1 MLRSVVPVEDVFSIT
16 WNIGPR
22 CNFSCSYCPPRLHDK
37 VSPHASLDLLK
48 QRWLDILDKTAHRNK
63 KYKIGFTG
71 GEVTI
76 NPDFLEFLSWLR
88 SDHADRI
95 ASLGF
100 TTNGSASK
108 AYYLRAIETVD
119 WISFSSHFEFANE
132 DKLKKNILATHIRA
146 FKLKKQI
153 FVNVMDEKEYA
164 KQVQDL
170 IDFCE
175 KHRIGHSNNII
186 NWDKHAQG

>member
-1 MLRSVVPVEDVFSIT
+1 MLRSVTPAEDVFSIT

-22 CNFSCSYCPPRLHDK
+22 CNFSCRYCPPKLHDK

-48 QRWLDILDKTAHRNK
+48 QRWLDILDKTSHRNK

-76 NPDFLEFLSWLR
+76 NPDFLDFLFWLR
-88 SDHADRI
+88 SCYSDQI
-95 ASLGF
+95 SSLGF

-108 AYYLRAIETVD
+108 AYYHRAIEAVD

-132 DKLKKNILATHIRA
+132 KKLKTNILATHIKA

-153 FVNVMDEKEYA
+153 FVNVMDEKEYPT
-164 KQVQDL
+164 QVQDL
-170 IDFCE
+170 IEFCE
-175 KHRIGHSNNII
+175 KNRISYSNNII
-186 NWDKHAQG
+186 NWNRNA